1 MRLSKPG
8 LGETGLGKTGLGN
21 AGLSRTG
28 WSKTGWAAAVASCC
42 LLSGYV
48 FAADARGAELAG
60 SVSDSV
66 LARAN
71 TLAEAGAGRIQAG
84 FVDDFAEQARVA
96 REGERIHM
104 AFASPTLTQRLTPA
118 QRSTP
123 PANSSF
129 EVEATE
135 QPPNMW
141 LMGGVI
147 LLLIGYQ
154 LRRKHRLLRPHRFH
168 EL

>member
-1 MRLSKPG
+1 MTIYGTGFPENLS
-8 LGETGLGKTGLGN
+8 TI
-21 AGLSRTG
+21 
-28 WSKTGWAAAVASCC
+28 
-42 LLSGYV
+42 
-48 FAADARGAELAG
+48 
-60 SVSDSV
+60 SVGD
-66 LARAN
+66 
-71 TLAEAGAGRIQAG
+71 TP
-84 FVDDFAEQARVA
+84 ARV
-96 REGERIHM
+96 

-118 QRSTP
+118 PRSMA
-123 PANSSF
+123 PANDSF
-129 EVEATE
+129 EVQATE